1 MLDIMRK
8 VFLAGLGA
16 MFLTKEKAEEMAE
29 ELVHHGELRRDEVK
43 NFVDQLLAK
52 GKEQQNQLQETV
64 SREVNRWRT
73 EWGLVTRS
81 EMAALEKKVA
91 ELEARLASNDQEK
104 DNREQ

>member
-16 MFLTKEKAEEMAE
+16 MFLTKEKAEEVAE
-29 ELVHHGELRRDEVK
+29 ELVHRGELRRDEVK
-43 NFVDQLLAK
+43 NFVEQLLAK

-73 EWGLVTRS
+73 EWGLVTKS
-81 EMAALEKKVA
+81 ELAALEKRVA
-91 ELEARLASNDQEK
+91 ELEARLASNTQEK

>member
-16 MFLTKEKAEEMAE
+16 MFLTKEKAEEVAE
-29 ELVHHGELRRDEVK
+29 ELVHRGELRRDEVK

-81 EMAALEKKVA
+81 EMAALEKRLA
-91 ELEARLASNDQEK
+91 ELEARLASNDQEN
-104 DNREQ
+104 DNRAQ